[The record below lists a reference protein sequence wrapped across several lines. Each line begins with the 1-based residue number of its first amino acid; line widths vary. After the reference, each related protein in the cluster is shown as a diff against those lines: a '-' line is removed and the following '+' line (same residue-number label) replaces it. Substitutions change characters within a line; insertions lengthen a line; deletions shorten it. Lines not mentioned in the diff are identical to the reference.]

1 MRTEWGCG
9 AGAGL
14 RLTRKSA
21 ELKRLDFLDRCAKL
35 ASLFRPPDALGS
47 FAYDSLR
54 SLALIPPA
62 NRVSRSWG
70 VIEPTEQLSLRHAVV
85 NCKAYV

>member
-1 MRTEWGCG
+1 MRTGRGCG
-9 AGAGL
+9 AGASL
-14 RLTRKSA
+14 RLTIKSA
-21 ELKRLDFLDRCAKL
+21 ELTHLDFLDRCAKL
-35 ASLFRPPDALGS
+35 ASLLRPPDALGS

-70 VIEPTEQLSLRHAVV
+70 VIEPTEQLSLKHAVV
-85 NCKAYV
+85 NCKA